1 MEKYLKTTEDLSMT
15 YKIIFFEVTNLNLS
29 GAVLILVECPHVY
42 RWSSGFYSI
51 DYKEISFKFKLTTIA
66 KYV

>member
-42 RWSSGFYSI
+42 PWSSGFYSI